1 MSDNFNFEEIKKD
14 LMEHIN
20 QNKIGFLYLRKQLV
34 ITKKLG
40 LSWKKYWNMRQK
52 MQRR

>member
-20 QNKIGFLYLRKQLV
+20 QNKIEVSLFK
-34 ITKKLG
+34 
-40 LSWKKYWNMRQK
+40 
-52 MQRR
+52 